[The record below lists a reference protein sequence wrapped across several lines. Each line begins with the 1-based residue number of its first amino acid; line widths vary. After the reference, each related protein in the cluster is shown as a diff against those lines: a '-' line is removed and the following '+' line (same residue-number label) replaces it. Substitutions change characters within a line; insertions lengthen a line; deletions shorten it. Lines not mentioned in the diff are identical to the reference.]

1 VGILALQEIGHNQAK
16 HLITDMLEPVICLFI
31 WRGGEADRQWRG
43 AGEGGHQGN
52 GTELFIIRARILL
65 GILEDVRRAGGET
78 TVRED
83 ARLDL
88 RRVDVWE
95 GWETTGTEVGPEL
108 KRRKH
113 GRSGRG
119 RPASA
124 ELGLR

>member
-1 VGILALQEIGHNQAK
+1 MK
-16 HLITDMLEPVICLFI
+16 
-31 WRGGEADRQWRG
+31 
-43 AGEGGHQGN
+43 GEGGHQGN
-52 GTELFIIRARILL
+52 GTELFIIWARILL

-88 RRVDVWE
+88 RRVEVWE
-95 GWETTGTEVGPEL
+95 GGETTGTKVGPEI
-108 KRRKH
+108 RRREH
-113 GRSGRG
+113 GRSRG

>member
-1 VGILALQEIGHNQAK
+1 
-16 HLITDMLEPVICLFI
+16 
-31 WRGGEADRQWRG
+31 
-43 AGEGGHQGN
+43 
-52 GTELFIIRARILL
+52 
-65 GILEDVRRAGGET
+65 VRRAGGET